1 MAIIT
6 RKYVVA
12 QIRITKNKTRV
23 LFRAYTKLYGIHLC
37 ENLNDKYIL
46 WYKTEEEA
54 KKNIHNANECVL
66 GFTEEEKEE
75 FTKQQTMKEKAEQIH
90 KLGKEIITMTSDK
103 YDNLDDNKKTLIED
117 IANVVMDVEDV
128 YEIS

>member
-23 LFRAYTKLYGIHLC
+23 LFRAYTNLYGIHLC
-37 ENLNDKYIL
+37 ENLNDKHIM

-54 KKNIHNANECVL
+54 KKNIHNTNECVL
-66 GFTEEEKEE
+66 GFTNEEKEE
-75 FTKQQTMKEKAEQIH
+75 FTKQQTMKEKAVQIH
-90 KLGKEIITMTSDK
+90 KLGKEIITMTSSE
-103 YDNLDDNKKTLIED
+103 YNNLDDNKKTLIED
-117 IANVVMDVEDV
+117 IANVVMDIEDV

>member
-12 QIRITKNKTRV
+12 QIRITKNKTKV

-37 ENLNDKYIL
+37 EDLNDKYIL

-66 GFTEEEKEE
+66 SFTEKEKEE